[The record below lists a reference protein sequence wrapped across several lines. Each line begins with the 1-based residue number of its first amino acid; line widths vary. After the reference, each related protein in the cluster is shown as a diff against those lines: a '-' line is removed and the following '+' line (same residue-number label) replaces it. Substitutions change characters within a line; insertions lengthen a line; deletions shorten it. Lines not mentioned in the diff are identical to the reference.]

1 MLLCWALA
9 LASLAVAAVL
19 DPWGRS
25 EWPWVLAPLW
35 CVLGAVEVWLSERE
49 YRRISEMW
57 RRFWE
62 AGR

>member
-1 MLLCWALA
+1 MVCWGLV

-19 DPWGRS
+19 DPWNRS
-25 EWPWVLAPLW
+25 GWVWVLAPLW
-35 CVLGAVEVWLSERE
+35 CVLGAVEMWLSARE
-49 YRRISEMW
+49 QRRIEEMW